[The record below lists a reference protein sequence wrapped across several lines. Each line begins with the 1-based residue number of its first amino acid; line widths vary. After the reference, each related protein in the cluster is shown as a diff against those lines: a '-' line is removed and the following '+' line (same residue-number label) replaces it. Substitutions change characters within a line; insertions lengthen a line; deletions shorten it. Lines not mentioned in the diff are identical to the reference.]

1 MRTPWHRPTRVARV
15 HAATPDPTSMPTV
28 RLLLVLSVLLA
39 GCSDQTA
46 PPEGGDPGAVA
57 ALDGPFESV
66 DEGASVAGFGAFRD
80 SLRAVVARRDTAAL
94 LTVVAPGAR
103 LSFGDDAGGPEG
115 VRAMWFEGTPPE
127 GVPLWERLGGLLAA
141 GSVDENGAVTV
152 PYVFG
157 AWPDSVDAFSH
168 VAVVPAGGAPVEARS
183 APSDSAEV
191 VATLRDLILPVE
203 GRPSGG
209 FQGVRHPD
217 GRTVYVPADR
227 AMSPV
232 GWRATFFPDDAGAW
246 KLQTLLAGD

>member
-1 MRTPWHRPTRVARV
+1 MCTPWHRPTRAARV

-28 RLLLVLSVLLA
+28 RLLLVLSVVLA
-39 GCSDQTA
+39 GCRDQTA
-46 PPEGGDPGAVA
+46 PPEGGDPGPVA

-232 GWRATFFPDDAGAW
+232 GWRATFFPDDAGP
-246 KLQTLLAGD
+246 GR